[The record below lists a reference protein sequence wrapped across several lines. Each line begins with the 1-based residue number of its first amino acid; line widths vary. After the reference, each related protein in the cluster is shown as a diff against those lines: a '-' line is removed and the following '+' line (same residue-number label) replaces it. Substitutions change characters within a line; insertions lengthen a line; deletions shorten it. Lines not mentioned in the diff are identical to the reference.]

1 MEQQQTSVI
10 ISVMTAEEFRTTT
23 VEVEQVFSNRTLA
36 MNFINRQEEASQRA
50 VELNQSHKIVMYIKW
65 KTTDLDG
72 YFVTGEKAITFKGAN
87 YKRD

>member
-1 MEQQQTSVI
+1 MKQQQTSVI

-65 KTTDLDG
+65 RTTDSDG
-72 YFVTGEKAITFKGAN
+72 YFVTGEKAITFKGVN